1 MSLVSQYMRIR
12 DPRRDGA
19 EGTKTTQ
26 RSNPPHGGPMS
37 IGVVLVTTGWQELD
51 LIETLGQRRCS
62 EPVSGNKFP
71 ESVEESGSISDDWTY
86 PVHTGLVAGAI
97 GDDRLPR
104 ACRLHPTVSLHAAPF
119 WRVVRCHAR
128 YGFAV

>member
-1 MSLVSQYMRIR
+1 MSLVQQYMRIR
-12 DPRRDGA
+12 GPRRGGA

-62 EPVSGNKFP
+62 EPVSGNRFP

-86 PVHTGLVAGAI
+86 PVHTGPVAGAI
-97 GDDRLPR
+97 GDECLPD
-104 ACRLHPTVSLHAAPF
+104 PAASIQLFPF
-119 WRVVRCHAR
+119 TTR
-128 YGFAV
+128 